1 MNELLRLRSN
11 MLTVGDNLF
20 VGMTTFVAEED
31 VTNKDMGA
39 FWRAY
44 VDPNYES
51 GSNFD
56 YNYVITIE
64 NNNINSP
71 YSARMIV
78 TIDVI
83 STASVI
89 YSLRGIDESLQQR
102 SLTGDF
108 SWHYSAGSIIKVR
121 KYLKLSAIDC

>member
-1 MNELLRLRSN
+1 

-51 GSNFD
+51 GANFD

-64 NNNINSP
+64 NNDINSP
-71 YSARMIV
+71 YGARMIV

-89 YSLRGIDESLQQR
+89 YSLRGADESLQQR

-121 KYLKLSAIDC
+121 KYLKFSAIDY